1 MEWFMLAVAGVL
13 EVVWACAMKYSE
25 GFSKIVPSVITVLGF
40 FLSAVFL
47 SLAVKKLPLGTA
59 YAIWTGFGTV
69 GTFALGVYLFQ
80 EHFSIPKAVCVLL
93 ILSGIV
99 GLKLLH

>member
-1 MEWFMLAVAGVL
+1 MEWLMLAMAGVF
-13 EVVWACAMKYSE
+13 EVVWACTMKYSD
-25 GFSKIVPSVITVLGF
+25 GFSKLVPSIVTVIGF
-40 FLSAVFL
+40 LLSAIFL

-59 YAIWTGFGTV
+59 YAIWTGFGTL
-69 GTFALGVYLFQ
+69 GTCVLGVYLFQ

-93 ILSGIV
+93 ILMGVV

>member
-25 GFSKIVPSVITVLGF
+25 GFSKTVPSVITVIGF
-40 FLSAVFL
+40 LLSAVFL

-59 YAIWTGFGTV
+59 YAIWTGLGTV

-80 EHFSIPKAVCVLL
+80 EHFSISKAICVLL